1 MHRYMISA
9 SKKNLLFIFVSLTS
23 VFAQSTLDQQF
34 DFANQLFI
42 QEKYFDAITEFKR
55 LQFFDVGNEFSFQS
69 NLLIGKCYKAGAKFD
84 EAIKYFTFSE
94 MNSEND
100 DDYFISKIFNAR
112 SNILRRTNK
121 QAERILNELL
131 KDSSFIS
138 KKEEIKYWIG
148 WNYIFADD
156 WEKAFEIFKENNLDT
171 DLANFCKSVDEEK
184 FSVDFA
190 KYSSYIIPGF
200 GQFYTGEYLSGTIS
214 LGWNILFGYLT
225 INAFVEDR
233 IFDGIIIGN
242 FLWLRFYSGNI
253 QNAEKFAIQKNLQIS
268 NRALEYLQYQY
279 KGEKP

>member
-1 MHRYMISA
+1 MISA
-9 SKKNLLFIFVSLTS
+9 SKKILLLFLVSLVN
-23 VFAQSTLDQQF
+23 VFAQSNLEQQF
-34 DFANQLFI
+34 EFANRLFI
-42 QEKYFDAITEFKR
+42 QEKYFEAITEFKR
-55 LQFFDVGNEFSFQS
+55 LQFFDIENKFSFQS
-69 NLLIGKCYKAGAKFD
+69 NLIIGKCYKAGAKFD
-84 EAIKYFTFSE
+84 EAVNYFTRAE

-100 DDYFISKIFNAR
+100 HEYFFSKIFNAR
-112 SNILRRTNK
+112 TNILRRSTK
-121 QAERILNELL
+121 QSEKILNELL
-131 KDSSFIS
+131 NDQRFIS
-138 KKEEIKYWIG
+138 KEKEIKYWIG

-156 WEKAFEIFKENNLDT
+156 WEKAYKIFSENNLDT
-171 DLANFCKSVDEEK
+171 ALANLCKSVEEEK

-200 GQFYTGEYLSGTIS
+200 GQFYTGEYLSGTLS

-233 IFDGIIIGN
+233 IFDGIVIGN

-268 NRALEYLQYQY
+268 NSALYYLQYQY